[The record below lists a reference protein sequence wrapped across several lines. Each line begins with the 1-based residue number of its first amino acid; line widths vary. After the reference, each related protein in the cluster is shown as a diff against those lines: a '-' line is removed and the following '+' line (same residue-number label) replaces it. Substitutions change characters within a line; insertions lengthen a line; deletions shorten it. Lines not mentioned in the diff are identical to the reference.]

1 MARNSVS
8 SNVNTLKS
16 HKTVS
21 QAGYCQEYS
30 QGTEHFYRHRD
41 CDSFTSMHI
50 SPDPL
55 PTPDP
60 GQLLCSP
67 LPVIV
72 LPQKCCM

>member
-21 QAGYCQEYS
+21 QAGYCQEYN
-30 QGTEHFYRHRD
+30 QGTELFYRHRD

-55 PTPDP
+55 PAPDP